1 MIKEQI
7 IFSDLITNDLIF
19 KYVFSKVDIF
29 TDFINSV
36 LESLNIKEKIDTI
49 QAVPQ
54 KFILSENIKLHDYY
68 LDLVGI
74 LSNGTMVDLEM
85 YTSFGKEEYQKS
97 YTYASAMYQNQQK
110 KNEKYANNKSVM
122 CINLMTGNYKRLNK
136 KLINLYE
143 YYNKDTLK
151 KTDEEQIKMILIRLD
166 KVADLEYTN
175 SELRII
181 RWCKLMN
188 AKSWEEAEKIAKGDD
203 VMTEVIESVRDF
215 LNNPRYQKMKNDMEW
230 KLRTKADAARSEGLA
245 EGKAEGISQEKIDC
259 AKNLLKESCSI
270 DLIEKATGLSKKE
283 IKSLI

>member
-1 MIKEQI
+1 MIEEQI
-7 IFSDLITNDLIF
+7 IFNDLITNDLVF

-29 TDFINSV
+29 TDFINYV

-54 KFILSENIKLHDYY
+54 KFILSEKIKLHDYY

-110 KNEKYANNKSVM
+110 KNAKYANNKSVM

-143 YYNKDTLK
+143 YRNNDTLK

-166 KVADLEYTN
+166 KVADIEYAN
-175 SELRII
+175 CELRII
-181 RWCKLMN
+181 RWCELMN
-188 AKSWEEAEKIAKGDD
+188 AKSWEDAEKIAKGDEI
-203 VMTEVIESVRDF
+203 MTEVIESVRDF
-215 LNNPRYQKMKNDMEW
+215 LSNPRYQKMKNDMDW
-230 KLRTKADAARSEGLA
+230 KLRTKEDAARSEG
-245 EGKAEGISQEKIDC
+245 ITQEKVDC
-259 AKNLLKESCSI
+259 AKNLLKENCSI
-270 DLIEKATGLSKKE
+270 DLIEKATGLSKNE